1 MTKDTIICPIPPLD
15 MDAAYAAQQCL
26 DSLAKLPGSLGLLE
40 DLAVQLA
47 AMTAKEQ
54 PTFVKKRV
62 VLFAGD
68 HHIAK
73 SGVSASDSAVTIM
86 QVYNFLRGGGCI
98 NSYCRNAN
106 ADLVIVDAGIQEDLP
121 HEPDIAHL
129 VRRKVIYGA
138 KDFSQEAAMTRQEA
152 VACVQLGINMA
163 HEAAKDGV
171 TLLAAGEMGIGNTS
185 PSSAI
190 VSVMTKRPLSE
201 VTGKG
206 GGLDNEGVKRK
217 IAVIQRG
224 LDLHK
229 PDPNDGL
236 DVLAKVGG
244 AEIGAMAG
252 LMLGGAALRIPVVI
266 DGFIA
271 GAAALIAAGINKD
284 VCNML
289 VGSHQS
295 AEAGH
300 DITMQM
306 LGIKTYLPLGL
317 RLGEGTGAALM
328 FPIIDASVRI
338 LSEMV
343 SLDKMENFR

>member
-1 MTKDTIICPIPPLD
+1 MPKDTIICPIPPLD
-15 MDAAYAAQQCL
+15 MQAARAAQERL

-40 DLAVQLA
+40 DLAVHLA
-47 AMTAKEQ
+47 AITGKEQ
-54 PTFVKKRV
+54 PNFAKKRV

-68 HHIAK
+68 HHIARR
-73 SGVSASDSAVTIM
+73 GVSASDSTVTIM

-98 NSYCRNAN
+98 NAYCRNAN
-106 ADLVIVDAGIQEDLP
+106 AELVIVDVGIQKDLP
-121 HEPDIAHL
+121 HEPDTAHL
-129 VRRKVIYGA
+129 VRRKIMYGA

-152 VACVQLGINMA
+152 VACIQLGIDMA

-190 VSVMTKRPLSE
+190 ISVMTKRPLSE

-206 GGLDNEGVKRK
+206 GGLDGEGVNRK

-224 LDLHK
+224 LDLHT
-229 PDPNDGL
+229 PDPSDAL

-252 LMLGGAALRIPVVI
+252 LMLGGAALRIPVVL

-271 GAAALIAAGINKD
+271 GAAALIAAGINKN
-284 VCNML
+284 VRTML

-300 DITMQM
+300 HITMQT
-306 LGIKTYLPLGL
+306 LGIKTYLPFNLC
-317 RLGEGTGAALM
+317 LGEGTGATLM

-338 LSEMV
+338 LSEMI
-343 SLDKMENFR
+343 SLDNMKDFR